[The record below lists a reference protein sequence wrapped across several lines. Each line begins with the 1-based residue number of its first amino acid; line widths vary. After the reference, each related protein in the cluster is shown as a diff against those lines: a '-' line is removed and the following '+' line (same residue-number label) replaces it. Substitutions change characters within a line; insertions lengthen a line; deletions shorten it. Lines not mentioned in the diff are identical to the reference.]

1 MLFGRHY
8 ITNVYFPL
16 TYLAHLRFTLSRISI
31 CFSSLVLITGFYR
44 VALATIL
51 KSKLNAE
58 KKKRQEEE
66 EKKEMNFEELKQ
78 SHARKDKQIAQRD
91 EQIAQQDAQ
100 IERLRRDLK
109 TAHTLLHDGD
119 SGCVTVYMCV
129 CVCWCVC

>member
-1 MLFGRHY
+1 M
-8 ITNVYFPL
+8 
-16 TYLAHLRFTLSRISI
+16 
-31 CFSSLVLITGFYR
+31 
-44 VALATIL
+44 
-51 KSKLNAE
+51 
-58 KKKRQEEE
+58 QEEE

-129 CVCWCVC
+129 CVCLCASYVWWFIILRVVRVCLLLQRKPLSV